1 MAKLL
6 KEAKAKSF
14 DTHYYIKMFE
24 EENGKF
30 MTYANNSNFNW
41 GWVRVFNKK
50 EEAEE
55 DFNKSLKL
63 FDYYKWEVR

>member
-6 KEAKAKSF
+6 KEAKAKNF

-63 FDYYKWEVR
+63 FDYYKWEVK